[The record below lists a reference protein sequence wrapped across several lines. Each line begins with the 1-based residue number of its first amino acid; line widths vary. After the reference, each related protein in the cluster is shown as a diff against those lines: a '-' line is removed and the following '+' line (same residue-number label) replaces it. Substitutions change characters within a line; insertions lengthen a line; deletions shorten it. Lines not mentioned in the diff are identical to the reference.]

1 MTALLYYSYSTNLT
15 EDEIVEIDK
24 KVFRNRELVYRFMT
38 KLSSNTKH
46 KTKRM
51 TIVVCLGFVL
61 VFSNI
66 QSVEAIGLSLPP
78 TPVVKVQPN
87 YKHTYEMKVAPIVN
101 PRLDKILML
110 STNRMIPLI
119 YLNGHYCYINDHIL
133 KKLRAG
139 DLSGTLTVVTIGVVV
154 YLMCQLSGVDAFV
167 ILRELGKFN
176 APTVDPGFGLNPT
189 YAQSSSC
196 TVPGSAL
203 EITRPTAMPHQEFV
217 GLTKE
222 SRRQVPH
229 PYDKI
234 IHVEG
239 HPRLRVGFWQSRY
252 KVPDHG
258 APHGLPY
265 SVKNNGGTKTEKS
278 DDTALAMMQSIAD
291 MPYRPNAIWFD
302 QEDVT
307 YQGGTDRE
315 FPAVYL
321 FDDDTNVAAVFNKQT
336 GNFVTTCQLT
346 PDETIELKD
355 THNFGG
361 GEVWFSGKVNN
372 LPPKDIIPI
381 NSFEND
387 VMGITPVDDSQI
399 DNSNN

>member
-1 MTALLYYSYSTNLT
+1 M
-15 EDEIVEIDK
+15 
-24 KVFRNRELVYRFMT
+24 
-38 KLSSNTKH
+38 
-46 KTKRM
+46 
-51 TIVVCLGFVL
+51 VCLGFVL
-61 VFSNI
+61 VFSNV
-66 QSVEAIGLSLPP
+66 QSIEAIGLSLPP

-87 YKHTYEMKVAPIVN
+87 SKHTYEMKVAPTVN

-119 YLNGHYCYINDHIL
+119 YLNGHYCYINDHLL

-139 DLSGTLTVVTIGVVV
+139 DLSGTLTLVTIGVVV

-189 YAQSSSC
+189 YAQPSSC

-203 EITRPTAMPHQEFV
+203 EITRPTVMPHQEFV

-222 SRRQVPH
+222 ERRQVTH
-229 PYDKI
+229 TYDKI
-234 IHVEG
+234 IHVED

-258 APHGLPY
+258 ALHGLPY
-265 SVKNNGGTKTEKS
+265 SVNGGTKTENS
-278 DDTALAMMQSIAD
+278 DENALAMMQSIAD
-291 MPYRPNAIWFD
+291 MPYRSNSIWFD

-315 FPAVYL
+315 LPAVHI
-321 FDDDTNVAAVFNKQT
+321 FDDDTKVIAVFNKQT
-336 GNFVTTCQLT
+336 GDFVTTCQLT
-346 PDETIELKD
+346 EKQEAELKA

-361 GEVWFSGKVNN
+361 EEGWFSGKVNN
-372 LPPKDIIPI
+372 LPPQQTAVNTFESDVNRHFFNVKKCLFLIII
-381 NSFEND
+381 GHQSFQKCPL
-387 VMGITPVDDSQI
+387 M
-399 DNSNN
+399 